1 MYCDIRIIFHKYEIL
16 ELNYHEVGDGIMKY
30 RVTKFNAASSVMA
43 LKSPKNIFAITMN
56 FDRNQ
61 LKSVYQ

>member
-1 MYCDIRIIFHKYEIL
+1 MYCDIRIIFHKCEIL
-16 ELNYHEVGDGIMKY
+16 ELNYRRVGDGIMKY
-30 RVTKFNAASSVMA
+30 RVTKFNATSSVMA
-43 LKSPKNIFAITMN
+43 LKPPKNIFAITMN